1 MKRTFLASGVL
12 ATAWTVGMVSSGF
25 GWAQEEKDLQGA
37 TVELVVRSPDGRPV
51 AKAEVEIA
59 SGLHAFR
66 DETPSSIT
74 KKNRRGGACSLL
86 LVYRPTAADRDGQ
99 GRRLRRDRPLRGN
112 PRDNRSPGTAAAG
125 PVWLDRRCRRQRF
138 ASCGKLR
145 RDLEDAPP
153 NGRRHGTKQGGLPPK
168 ISRPTNTLCRLAPTN
183 AMYEAK
189 WRLPFSPASAR
200 GR

>member
-74 KKNRRGGACSLL
+74 KKKPTRRG
-86 LVYRPTAADRDGQ
+86 V
-99 GRRLRRDRPLRGN
+99 
-112 PRDNRSPGTAAAG
+112 
-125 PVWLDRRCRRQRF
+125 F
-138 ASCGKLR
+138 ASL
-145 RDLEDAPP
+145 
-153 NGRRHGTKQGGLPPK
+153 GL
-168 ISRPTNTLCRLAPTN
+168 
-183 AMYEAK
+183 
-189 WRLPFSPASAR
+189 SAYS
-200 GR
+200 G